1 MSENVGNAH
10 SWQCTG
16 TVASVD
22 FDEGTLCLSNP
33 EGQIPGFMKEQDT
46 AVFSI
51 ERMAGNPDTLEW
63 MRDVLV
69 EGATVEVQFLDG
81 SPLPSV
87 MGIFPELT

>member
-10 SWQCTG
+10 SWRCMG

-33 EGQIPGFMKEQDT
+33 EGRIPGFMKEQDT

-51 ERMAGNPDTLEW
+51 EWMAESPDTLEW
-63 MRDVLV
+63 MRSVLV

-87 MGIFPELT
+87 MRILPEST